1 MLTVLHLTLVLWMA
15 IPFPYFMTAG
25 ANIFTVPKLRDNGA
39 MLGQIS
45 FISGMACGLVMGL
58 FYGLLVP
65 AAVCGAILAL
75 GAVMLYE
82 WTRRTVVDRT
92 FYVGL
97 AGEVPPAVCDAGP
110 YRYVRHPFY
119 LSYMVAFVAVAVAFP
134 SVIVSGVCALNI
146 GLFVYMALDDERM
159 LQQSPL
165 ATDYESFDVLPRPK
179 KGGDSFR
186 KTATSRREDDLC
198 SVDVPVMDRSACAA
212 SAHLLFQDLRYL

>member
-1 MLTVLHLTLVLWMA
+1 VKTALHLVLVLWMA

-39 MLGQIS
+39 MFGQIS
-45 FISGMACGLVMGL
+45 FISGMVCVLVMGL

-75 GAVMLYE
+75 GAVILYE
-82 WTRRTVVDRT
+82 WTRRTVIDRH

-119 LSYMVAFVAVAVAFP
+119 LSYMVAFVGVAVAFP
-134 SVIVSGVCALNI
+134 SLIVVGVCMLNI
-146 GLFVYMALDDERM
+146 GLFVYMAIDDERV
-159 LQQSPL
+159 LLASPL
-165 ATDYESFDVLPRPK
+165 SADYQAYRGSAGMFVPRFKNIGTRSDV
-179 KGGDSFR
+179 
-186 KTATSRREDDLC
+186 
-198 SVDVPVMDRSACAA
+198 
-212 SAHLLFQDLRYL
+212 